1 MEEER
6 KKARLKWWQDMA
18 VLNLGTLLVA
28 LGVYFFKFTN
38 NFTTGGVSG
47 ISIVM
52 SRLIPGLST
61 AMLNLV
67 LNLVLLALGLVLI
80 GRSFSLRTA
89 YAAVVSSLA
98 TLVLEKVCPLPQPLT
113 DQPFLELIFAVGLP
127 AVGTALLFNVGAS
140 SGGTD
145 ILVMLLK
152 KYTRLNI
159 GTALVFVDC
168 AVAVAACFVFDIR
181 TGLYSILGLLLKAYL
196 VDYVMENLHTYKV
209 FHIVTSN
216 PEPICDYIMKALN
229 HSATVLK
236 AEGSYTHNAK
246 TMLMTVVNRSQAL
259 KLQRFVGQTDPHC
272 FMTVTT
278 TSHIIGKGFRG
289 MSE

>member
-98 TLVLEKVCPLPQPLT
+98 TLVLEKACPLSQPLT

-145 ILVMLLK
+145 ILAMLLK

-209 FHIVTSN
+209 FH
-216 PEPICDYIMKALN
+216 IMKALN